1 MRHRVRSRQ
10 VLATFVMGATLLT
23 GGSIPHPSYG
33 AQIRRFL
40 ALPHVESPALVTVQ
54 ATPSTEVI
62 GSPNLLPGAQV
73 RLAGSMRGNTL
84 WATRIEILD

>member
-1 MRHRVRSRQ
+1 MGHCVRSRQ

-23 GGSIPHPSYG
+23 GGSIPHPSRG
-33 AQIRRFL
+33 APIRRFL
-40 ALPHVESPALVTVQ
+40 ALSHVESLALVTVQ